1 MSNIICMLINRNY
14 MSIEAM
20 AEELNLSIAAINKL
34 SSKLKR
40 KLEKYDLVIKSK
52 PYYGSYIHGEE
63 INIRQLITDYAI
75 KLDEKS
81 KVKVFFR

>member
-1 MSNIICMLINRNY
+1 MNSVNKALFYIDKLSFCFLLINRNY

-40 KLEKYDLVIKSK
+40 KLEKYDLVI
-52 PYYGSYIHGEE
+52 
-63 INIRQLITDYAI
+63 
-75 KLDEKS
+75 
-81 KVKVFFR
+81 

>member
-34 SSKLKR
+34 SSKLKEN
-40 KLEKYDLVIKSK
+40 LKSM
-52 PYYGSYIHGEE
+52 
-63 INIRQLITDYAI
+63 T
-75 KLDEKS
+75 
-81 KVKVFFR
+81 